1 MDDHAGMRYLQGVL
15 ASPCENEA
23 VSGIG
28 SAVPY
33 STLDDEE
40 MIEILTSLK
49 RRRAVAAEG
58 GDGVL
63 VSILDEVIAELEAG
77 NLPGALRSD
86 E

>member
-1 MDDHAGMRYLQGVL
+1 
-15 ASPCENEA
+15 
-23 VSGIG
+23 
-28 SAVPY
+28 
-33 STLDDEE
+33 

-77 NLPGALRSD
+77 NLPDSLRSD

>member
-1 MDDHAGMRYLQGVL
+1 MRYLQGYWPHRARTRPIL
-15 ASPCENEA
+15 GSEA
-23 VSGIG
+23 R
-28 SAVPY
+28 Y
-33 STLDDEE
+33 RTSTLDDEE

>member
-1 MDDHAGMRYLQGVL
+1 
-15 ASPCENEA
+15 
-23 VSGIG
+23 
-28 SAVPY
+28 
-33 STLDDEE
+33 

-58 GDGVL
+58 EDGVL